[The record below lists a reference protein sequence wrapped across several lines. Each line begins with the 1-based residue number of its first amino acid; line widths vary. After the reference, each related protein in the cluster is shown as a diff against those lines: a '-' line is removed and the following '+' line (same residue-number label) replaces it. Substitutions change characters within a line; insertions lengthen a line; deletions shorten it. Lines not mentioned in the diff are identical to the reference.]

1 MGAAIKTVI
10 GAVCAAAIIAVIWVF
25 VLPIFAR
32 EGFVMGS
39 GDYALT
45 TTENAPFTEATLE
58 GAPSAVFFGFTHCP
72 DICPTTLGDISL
84 WQDELG
90 DAATDLRVFFITVD
104 PERDTLALLDQYV
117 SWLPGAVGVAGS
129 EGQIRSAE
137 KAFAAASQKE
147 WLGNGDYTMAHT
159 SKVLLFDRGGTYVDA
174 ISYQE
179 DPVSAVAKLR
189 RALDAG

>member
-1 MGAAIKTVI
+1 MAPAIKTAI
-10 GAVCAAAIIAVIWVF
+10 GAVFAAAIIAVVWMF

-32 EGFVMGS
+32 EGFVMGR

-45 TTENAPFTEATLE
+45 TTANEPFTQTTLE

-90 DAATDLRVFFITVD
+90 AEAADLRVFFITVD

-117 SWLPGAVGVAGS
+117 SWLPGAVGVSGP
-129 EGQIRSAE
+129 EDQIRRTE

-147 WLGNGDYTMAHT
+147 WLEDGDYTMAHT
-159 SKVLLFDRGGTYVDA
+159 SKVLLFDRGGDFVDA

-179 DPVSAVAKLR
+179 DPASAVAKLR
-189 RALDAG
+189 RAMDAG